1 MNTAITP
8 VSTGIF
14 FTEPPTGC
22 PASTTDAMNELAAF
36 RDSLSDLLTYNQ
48 FLEDELVDDCGVL
61 KGAVDNEITIYD
73 QEL

>member
-1 MNTAITP
+1 MLTAITP

-22 PASTTDAMNELAAF
+22 PASTTDAMNELVDF

-48 FLEDELVDDCGVL
+48 FLED
-61 KGAVDNEITIYD
+61 
-73 QEL
+73 